1 LFDAKFIAEEGFMLT
16 FKVQGQVYH
25 LYSSLIANTQE
36 NQQFSQIY
44 IVDEDEKEV
53 QLG

>member
-1 LFDAKFIAEEGFMLT
+1 
-16 FKVQGQVYH
+16 
-25 LYSSLIANTQE
+25 LIANTQE

-53 QLG
+53 QLGWSNYPEIKLALVK